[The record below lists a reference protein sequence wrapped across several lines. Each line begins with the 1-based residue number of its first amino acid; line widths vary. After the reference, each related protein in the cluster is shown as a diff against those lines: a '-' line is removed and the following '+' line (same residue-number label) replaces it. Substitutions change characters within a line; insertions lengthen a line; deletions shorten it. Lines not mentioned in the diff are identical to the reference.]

1 MVYWLTGWEAQGIS
15 VDLQLHTNGG
25 SINIP
30 AENNVSIAQNA
41 IAGDT
46 IIITLNSTTFDKG
59 LNESIIEQTSN
70 ITEGQ
75 VNIILY
81 NISDKIY
88 SDNLTI
94 NNVSSLIFDGED
106 GKNNYITAIQLNMS
120 ELLSLDLSFLNSM
133 SLINEIICPKLN
145 NLIFPTN
152 KDSLTSIF
160 ITSVSSDLSINLN
173 GYVNIVQININCP
186 INSIDVSNILNLQL
200 IVEAKNIIATNV
212 GTLDLISSN
221 ATSIDTS
228 SSNLIALHLTNGPS
242 IIGDPI
248 LTNCVGFSISHMEL
262 ELDFSQ
268 LPTIE
273 SGDLANCTLIDKN
286 SNNIELTFI
295 NELGLSQHIC
305 GTKGITNLIIEND
318 GTKDSIPMI
327 YLNDFKQLYIIN
339 TSNITKIMC
348 FGNYNLSTIYIGSD
362 VNSAIPFNN
371 VDDIISTLNPTNFL
385 LHLNSLELSEKE
397 YSNLFA
403 FANPQVKNG
412 KIIGTPTLSSNMEQD
427 KIYSYIKLD
436 QDLTLEMLYAIS
448 PVYGII
454 DSNGFDISI
463 LTSETINNMAI
474 FGIFNLSESSK
485 QYLIN
490 IIESANEIQDGFYL
504 ITDIPASEFDGI
516 KTKSGHQIQVLNL
529 EIGSKDGELT
539 NTFEIYLVI

>member
-1 MVYWLTGWEAQGIS
+1 MYWLTGWETQGIS
-15 VDLQLHTNGG
+15 VDLTLHTNGG
-25 SINIP
+25 ESINIP
-30 AENNVSIAQNA
+30 AENNVLIAQNA
-41 IAGDT
+41 VAGDT

-81 NISDKIY
+81 NISDKNY
-88 SDNLTI
+88 PGNLTI

-120 ELLSLDLSFLNSM
+120 GLLSLDLSFLNSI

-152 KDSLTSIF
+152 KDSLTSIY

-173 GYVNIVQININCP
+173 GYVNIIKINIDCP
-186 INSIDVSNILNLQL
+186 INLIDVSDILNLQL
-200 IVEAKNIIATNV
+200 IAKAKNIIATNV

-221 ATSIDTS
+221 ATSIDIS
-228 SSNLIALHLTNGPS
+228 GSNLIALYLTNGPS
-242 IIGDPI
+242 TIGDPI
-248 LTNCVGFSISHMEL
+248 LTNCVGFSISNMEL
-262 ELDFSQ
+262 QLDYSQ

-273 SGDLANCTLIDKN
+273 SGGLVNCTLIDKN

-295 NELGLSQHIC
+295 NELGLSQTIC
-305 GTKGITNLIIEND
+305 GTKGITNLIILNND
-318 GTKDSIPMI
+318 TKNSIPMM
-327 YLNDFKQLYIIN
+327 YLNDFKSLYIIN
-339 TSNITKIMC
+339 ASNITQIMC

-371 VDDIISTLNPTNFL
+371 VDDVISTLGLTDFL
-385 LHLNSLELSEKE
+385 LHLNSLELPDKE
-397 YSNLFA
+397 YDYGFHI
-403 FANPQVKNG
+403 ANPQVKNG
-412 KIIGTPTLSSNMEQD
+412 KIIGTPILSSNMEQ
-427 KIYSYIKLD
+427 IYSYIKLN
-436 QDLTLEMLYAIS
+436 QNLTLKMLYATS

-463 LTSETINNMAI
+463 LTSESINTFAV
-474 FGIFNLSESSK
+474 FGIFNLSQSSK
-485 QYLIN
+485 QYLMN
-490 IIESANEIQDGFYL
+490 IIESANEIQDTFYL

-516 KTKSGHQIQVLNL
+516 KTKSGYQIPVLNL
-529 EIGSKDGELT
+529 EIGSKAGELT
-539 NTFEIYLVI
+539 NTFEIYLII

>member
-1 MVYWLTGWEAQGIS
+1 MSNRRLLMQILRIYIFFAYNEIARMVYWLTGWEAQGIS
-15 VDLQLHTNGG
+15 VDLQLHTNGMEN
-25 SINIP
+25 INIP
-30 AENNVSIAQNA
+30 AENNVSIVQNA
-41 IAGDT
+41 VPGDT
-46 IIITLNSTTFDKG
+46 IIITLNSTTDQT
-59 LNESIIEQTSN
+59 LNELISEQTSN

-81 NISDKIY
+81 NISDKKY
-88 SDNLTI
+88 SGNLTI

-152 KDSLTSIF
+152 KDSLTNIF

-200 IVEAKNIIATNV
+200 LVEAKNIIATNV

-273 SGDLANCTLIDKN
+273 SGDLVNCTLIDKN

-295 NELGLSQHIC
+295 NELGLSQHIG

-318 GTKDSIPMI
+318 GTKDSIPMV

-348 FGNYNLSTIYIGSD
+348 FGNYNLSTIYI
-362 VNSAIPFNN
+362 
-371 VDDIISTLNPTNFL
+371 
-385 LHLNSLELSEKE
+385 
-397 YSNLFA
+397 
-403 FANPQVKNG
+403 
-412 KIIGTPTLSSNMEQD
+412 
-427 KIYSYIKLD
+427 
-436 QDLTLEMLYAIS
+436 
-448 PVYGII
+448 
-454 DSNGFDISI
+454 
-463 LTSETINNMAI
+463 
-474 FGIFNLSESSK
+474 
-485 QYLIN
+485 
-490 IIESANEIQDGFYL
+490 
-504 ITDIPASEFDGI
+504 
-516 KTKSGHQIQVLNL
+516 
-529 EIGSKDGELT
+529 
-539 NTFEIYLVI
+539 

>member
-1 MVYWLTGWEAQGIS
+1 
-15 VDLQLHTNGG
+15 
-25 SINIP
+25 
-30 AENNVSIAQNA
+30 
-41 IAGDT
+41 
-46 IIITLNSTTFDKG
+46 
-59 LNESIIEQTSN
+59 
-70 ITEGQ
+70 
-75 VNIILY
+75 
-81 NISDKIY
+81 
-88 SDNLTI
+88 
-94 NNVSSLIFDGED
+94 
-106 GKNNYITAIQLNMS
+106 MS

-248 LTNCVGFSISHMEL
+248 LTNCVGFSILHMEL

-273 SGDLANCTLIDKN
+273 SGDLVNCTLIDKN

-295 NELGLSQHIC
+295 NQLGLSQSIYA
-305 GTKGITNLIIEND
+305 TKGITNLIIENND
-318 GTKDSIPMI
+318 TNTSIPLICM
-327 YLNDFKQLYIIN
+327 NDFKSLYIIN
-339 TSNITKIMC
+339 ATNITKVMC

-362 VNSAIPFNN
+362 INSAIPFNN

-412 KIIGTPTLSSNMEQD
+412 KIIGTPTLSSNMEKD

-454 DSNGFDISI
+454 DSNGFNISV
-463 LTSETINNMAI
+463 LTSEIINNMAI
-474 FGIFNLSESSK
+474 FGIFNLSQSSK

-490 IIESANEIQDGFYL
+490 IIESANEIQDRFYL

-516 KTKSGHQIQVLNL
+516 KTKSGYQIQVLNL

-539 NTFEIYLVI
+539 NTFEIYLII